1 MKRLIED
8 AWNQFAIES
17 LSGENEITLRALRK
31 IFFKGA
37 IAMYEINLAWKEN
50 VWITDISDLND
61 EILEFLESLPKDV
74 VQ

>member
-8 AWNQFAIES
+8 AWKQFAVES
-17 LSGENEITLRALRK
+17 LAGEDEITLRALRK

-37 IAMYEINLAWKEN
+37 IAMYETNLGWKDRVPLTEL
-50 VWITDISDLND
+50 SDLTD
-61 EILEFLESLPKDV
+61 EILEFEMSLPKDV